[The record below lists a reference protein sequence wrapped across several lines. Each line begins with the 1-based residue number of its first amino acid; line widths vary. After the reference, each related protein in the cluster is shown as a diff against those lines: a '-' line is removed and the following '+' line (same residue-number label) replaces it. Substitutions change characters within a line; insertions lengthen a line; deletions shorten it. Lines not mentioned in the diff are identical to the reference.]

1 MPGVIIFVIF
11 FINKNRYGMLKNNR
25 RGRQDRMEMRPLSE
39 DDDDDDDNLTLFDAS
54 QRKR

>member
-1 MPGVIIFVIF
+1 
-11 FINKNRYGMLKNNR
+11 MLKNNR